1 MALNRTECNWL
12 VLALMTCFLLGCAG
26 DEGDDLDHFMETAVL
41 ADEKNMSVPPL
52 PEVLP
57 YTPLQYNVD
66 ASLINPF
73 QVRKTGTK
81 KSGGSLQPNTN
92 RPREAL
98 EAFPLESLTYV
109 GSLSKKRA
117 TYALIKTPDATL
129 QQVRVG
135 NYLGP
140 NFGLITAI
148 KETEIVLKEVVQ
160 DDVTGDWVERL
171 ASINL
176 QEQTN

>member
-1 MALNRTECNWL
+1 MNVFQKSFKIIYLGI
-12 VLALMTCFLLGCAG
+12 VLSLLGACTPE
-26 DEGDDLDHFMETAVL
+26 EGDDLDQFIATA
-41 ADEKNMSVPPL
+41 ANNMSKTVPPL

-66 ASLINPF
+66 GALDDPF
-73 QVRKTGTK
+73 RARKAVA
-81 KSGGSLQPNTN
+81 GGSLQPNTD
-92 RPREAL
+92 RPREPL
-98 EAFPLESLTYV
+98 EAFPLESLIYV
-109 GSLSKKRA
+109 GLMSKKSA
-117 TYALIKTPDATL
+117 TFALIKTPEEAL

-148 KETEIVLKEVVQ
+148 NESAIDIREVVQ
-160 DDVTGDWVERL
+160 DDATGDWIERE

-176 QEQTN
+176 QEQ

>member
-1 MALNRTECNWL
+1 MVVYNLLFKRL
-12 VLALMTCFLLGCAG
+12 LIVVFIGLLAACTPE
-26 DEGDDLDHFMETAVL
+26 EGDDLDQFIATA
-41 ADEKNMSVPPL
+41 ANNMSKTVPPL

-66 ASLINPF
+66 GVLDDPF
-73 QVRKTGTK
+73 RARKAVA
-81 KSGGSLQPNTN
+81 GGSLQPNTD
-92 RPREAL
+92 RPREPL
-98 EAFPLESLTYV
+98 EAFPLESLAYV
-109 GSLSKKRA
+109 GSMSKRSAK
-117 TYALIKTPDATL
+117 YALIKTPEEAL

-148 KETEIVLKEVVQ
+148 NESAINIREVVQ
-160 DDVTGDWVERL
+160 DDATGDWVERD

-176 QEQTN
+176 QEQ

>member
-1 MALNRTECNWL
+1 MVIYNLFQKRLIVA
-12 VLALMTCFLLGCAG
+12 VLIGLLAACTPE
-26 DEGDDLDHFMETAVL
+26 EGDDLDQFIATA
-41 ADEKNMSVPPL
+41 ANNMTKAVPPL

-66 ASLINPF
+66 GALDDPF
-73 QVRKTGTK
+73 RARKAVA
-81 KSGGSLQPNTN
+81 GGSLQPNTD
-92 RPREAL
+92 RPREPL

-109 GSLSKKRA
+109 GSMSKKGA
-117 TYALIKTPDATL
+117 EYALIKTPEEAL

-148 KETEIVLKEVVQ
+148 NESAINIREVVQ
-160 DDVTGDWVERL
+160 DDATGDWIERE

-176 QEQTN
+176 QEQ

>member
-1 MALNRTECNWL
+1 MSLLSKYLRS
-12 VLALMTCFLLGCAG
+12 FLLVGLLLVIAACTPE
-26 DEGDDLDHFMETAVL
+26 EGDDLDQFIATA
-41 ADEKNMSVPPL
+41 ANNMSKTVPPL

-66 ASLINPF
+66 GALDNPF
-73 QVRKTGTK
+73 RARKAVA
-81 KSGGSLQPNTN
+81 GGSLQPNTD
-92 RPREAL
+92 RPREPL
-98 EAFPLESLTYV
+98 EAFPLESLAYV
-109 GSLSKKRA
+109 GSMSKKGA
-117 TYALIKTPDATL
+117 QYALIKTPEEAL

-148 KETEIVLKEVVQ
+148 NESAIDIREVVQ
-160 DDVTGDWVERL
+160 DDATGDWVERE

-176 QEQTN
+176 QEQ

>member
-1 MALNRTECNWL
+1 MSLYRMLLKT
-12 VLALMTCFLLGCAG
+12 FLLVSIMGLLQACTPEA
-26 DEGDDLDHFMETAVL
+26 GDDLDQFIATA
-41 ADEKNMSVPPL
+41 ANNMTKTVPPL

-66 ASLINPF
+66 GALDDPF
-73 QVRKTGTK
+73 RARKAVA
-81 KSGGSLQPNTN
+81 GGSLQPNTD
-92 RPREAL
+92 RPREPL
-98 EAFPLESLTYV
+98 EAFPLESLSYV
-109 GSLSKKRA
+109 GSMSKKSA
-117 TYALIKTPDATL
+117 KYALIKTPEEAL

-148 KETEIVLKEVVQ
+148 NENAIDIREVVQ
-160 DDVTGDWVERL
+160 DDATGDWVERE

-176 QEQTN
+176 QEQ

>member
-1 MALNRTECNWL
+1 MSLYRMLLKT
-12 VLALMTCFLLGCAG
+12 FLLVSIMGLLQACTPE
-26 DEGDDLDHFMETAVL
+26 EGDDLDQFIATA
-41 ADEKNMSVPPL
+41 ANNMTKTVPPL

-66 ASLINPF
+66 GALDDPF
-73 QVRKTGTK
+73 RARKAVA
-81 KSGGSLQPNTN
+81 GGSLQPNTD
-92 RPREAL
+92 RPREPL
-98 EAFPLESLTYV
+98 EAFPLESLSYV
-109 GSLSKKRA
+109 GSMSKKSA
-117 TYALIKTPDATL
+117 KYALIKTPEEAL

-148 KETEIVLKEVVQ
+148 NENAIDIREVVQ
-160 DDVTGDWVERL
+160 DDATGDWVERE

-176 QEQTN
+176 QEQ

>member
-1 MALNRTECNWL
+1 MNVFQKTFKIIYLGI
-12 VLALMTCFLLGCAG
+12 VLSLLGACTPE
-26 DEGDDLDHFMETAVL
+26 EGDDLDQFIATA
-41 ADEKNMSVPPL
+41 ANNMSKTVPPL

-66 ASLINPF
+66 GALDDPF
-73 QVRKTGTK
+73 RARKAVA
-81 KSGGSLQPNTN
+81 GGSLQPNTD
-92 RPREAL
+92 RPREPL
-98 EAFPLESLTYV
+98 EAFPLESLIYV
-109 GSLSKKRA
+109 GLMSKKSA
-117 TYALIKTPDATL
+117 TFALIKTPEEAL

-148 KETEIVLKEVVQ
+148 NESAIDIREVVQ
-160 DDVTGDWVERL
+160 DDATGDWIERE

-176 QEQTN
+176 QEQ